1 MNKDFRLKTSRSN
14 ILDVSSYG
22 LENIASAPCL
32 IFVHGFK
39 GFKDWGFFPFLGNY
53 FSDKGFFV
61 LTFNFSHNGV
71 NSSTSLFS
79 EMDKFAK
86 NTISLEISELN
97 ELIIAYND
105 GYFGEKKSNKV
116 ALIGHSRGGAVS
128 LLSSLVNRIPVAYV
142 VWSSVAKLDR
152 YTERQKNEW
161 RKKGFIEAFNSR
173 TRQMM
178 RMNIDL
184 LDDIENNINGSLNL
198 ENSVKS
204 LNKPLL
210 IIHGEEDLTVPISE
224 AEQIFSWSD
233 QKITEIFRVPNTGH
247 TFDIVHP
254 FEGTNKKFDSILDK
268 TNGFLKKC
276 FQV

>member
-71 NSSTSLFS
+71 NSSTSQFS

-105 GYFGEKKSNKV
+105 GYLGEKKSNKV
-116 ALIGHSRGGAVS
+116 VLIGHSRGGAVS

-254 FEGTNKKFDSILDK
+254 FEGSNKKFDSILDK
-268 TNGFLKKC
+268 TNGFLKKY

>member
-1 MNKDFRLKTSRSN
+1 
-14 ILDVSSYG
+14 
-22 LENIASAPCL
+22 
-32 IFVHGFK
+32 
-39 GFKDWGFFPFLGNY
+39 
-53 FSDKGFFV
+53 
-61 LTFNFSHNGV
+61 
-71 NSSTSLFS
+71 
-79 EMDKFAK
+79 MDKFAK

-268 TNGFLKKC
+268 TNGFLKKY

>member
-61 LTFNFSHNGV
+61 LTFNFSHNGI
-71 NSSTSLFS
+71 NSSTSQFS

-105 GYFGEKKSNKV
+105 GYFGEKK
-116 ALIGHSRGGAVS
+116 I
-128 LLSSLVNRIPVAYV
+128 
-142 VWSSVAKLDR
+142 
-152 YTERQKNEW
+152 
-161 RKKGFIEAFNSR
+161 
-173 TRQMM
+173 
-178 RMNIDL
+178 
-184 LDDIENNINGSLNL
+184 
-198 ENSVKS
+198 
-204 LNKPLL
+204 
-210 IIHGEEDLTVPISE
+210 
-224 AEQIFSWSD
+224 
-233 QKITEIFRVPNTGH
+233 
-247 TFDIVHP
+247 
-254 FEGTNKKFDSILDK
+254 
-268 TNGFLKKC
+268 
-276 FQV
+276 